1 MLAERMRTR
10 ANGRARRPR
19 LVTPL
24 FLLVMLSTWAY
35 FTAVGTLQPTLPLF
49 VKGPLNGTE
58 VQVGLAISFF
68 AVAAVLTRPFLG
80 SVGDRRGRR
89 VLIVAGAGI
98 VSLATLGYL
107 VSESLWVLLIFRL
120 ITGAGEAAFYVGAA
134 SVINDLAPDER
145 RGEALSYFSLALYAG
160 LVVGPVLGET
170 ILGDDNFTAVWLVA
184 ALAAGLAALAG
195 LPVTE
200 TRPEE
205 ERAASGDA
213 RRIIHPAGLLPG
225 MLLSASIWGLA
236 SFVTFIPL
244 YAREVGLDGSRMV
257 FVSYSMIIILLRL
270 FGARIPDRLGAPR
283 SAKLALGI
291 QAVGLAVI
299 GLWATPVGLF
309 AGTAVFAI
317 GHSLAFPAL
326 MTIAMRNAPPKERG
340 AVVGTF
346 TAFFDLSFGLGAV
359 SSGVIAAL
367 LGYRG
372 AFVAAGLV
380 ALAGFLTLVFRAR
393 RNNPRDVAAASMV
406 EG

>member
-1 MLAERMRTR
+1 MLAERMSVRS
-10 ANGRARRPR
+10 NGRARRPR

-35 FTAVGTLQPTLPLF
+35 FTSVGMLQPTLPLF
-49 VKGPLNGTE
+49 VEGPLSGTE
-58 VQVGLAISFF
+58 VQVGLAIGFF
-68 AVAAVLTRPFLG
+68 AVAAVATRPLLG
-80 SVGDRRGRR
+80 SVGDRHGRR
-89 VLIVAGAGI
+89 ILIVAGAGI
-98 VSLATLGYL
+98 VSLATLGY
-107 VSESLWVLLIFRL
+107 VISESLWVLLFFRL

-205 ERAASGDA
+205 DRVPPVGM
-213 RRIIHPAGLLPG
+213 RRFIHPAGVLPG
-225 MLLSASIWGLA
+225 VLLLTSIWGLA
-236 SFVTFIPL
+236 GFVTFIPL
-244 YAREVGLDGSRMV
+244 YAREVGLEGSRMV
-257 FVSYSMIIILLRL
+257 FVSYSTIIIVLRL
-270 FGARIPDRLGAPR
+270 FGARIPDRLGAPL

-291 QAVGLAVI
+291 QAVGLATI
-299 GLWATPVGLF
+299 GLWATSVGLF
-309 AGTAVFAI
+309 AGTAIFAI

-326 MTIAMRNAPPKERG
+326 MTIALRGAPPGERG

-359 SSGVIAAL
+359 TSGAIAAM
-367 LGYRG
+367 LGFSG
-372 AFVAAGLV
+372 AFVAAALV
-380 ALAGFLTLVFRAR
+380 SFAGFATLLFRAR
-393 RNNPRDVAAASMV
+393 PNNPREEAAASMV

>member
-1 MLAERMRTR
+1 
-10 ANGRARRPR
+10 
-19 LVTPL
+19 
-24 FLLVMLSTWAY
+24 MLSTWAY

-49 VKGPLNGTE
+49 VEGPLSGTE
-58 VQVGLAISFF
+58 VQVGLAIGFF

-160 LVVGPVLGET
+160 LVIGPVLGET
-170 ILGDDNFTAVWLVA
+170 VLGDDNFTAVWLVA

-200 TRPEE
+200 TRSEE

-270 FGARIPDRLGAPR
+270 FGARIPDRIGAPL

-309 AGTAVFAI
+309 AGTAVFAL

-326 MTIAMRNAPPKERG
+326 MTIAMRNAPPAERG

-367 LGYRG
+367 LGYGG
-372 AFVAAGLV
+372 AFVASGFV
-380 ALAGFLTLVFRAR
+380 ALAGFLTLVFRGR
-393 RNNPRDVAAASMV
+393 RTNSRGVATASMV